1 MMKKI
6 NSKYIFIA
14 IITLITAC
22 DLNFPCIGSAN
33 YGNVSSF
40 NIKIPSNPITLNEE
54 GTETFVELEQT
65 QGLNAKYQSED
76 LDCGEDG
83 IISKDTNIYNW
94 VNTGITFTD
103 PDDKI
108 IITVNGAANFCT
120 ATSLDE
126 SLEVGCTQS
135 ITKIS
140 AHPMS
145 VKEAKIF
152 GFQDPLISEH
162 WQPKIIKSTDS
173 NIEPSCRPNL
183 ASPSGVYKLNRAK
196 DLVFKI
202 DIPKIEYYTKD
213 DLTKEAIFNYNS
225 LEQEFKDA
233 IESKETYINL
243 SKLLSAR
250 ENSYALGSNDA
261 SQLRDNALKIS
272 GACDVRRIRDENTFE
287 PADDYKIGD
296 IGKLDLIKTL
306 TSWSTSESFDV
317 EIGLFDN
324 KYYAL
329 EIPGLSTDE
338 GSSFPTSTMSLK
350 DQDKFIK
357 NPVTKDE
364 LALIHGMENIE
375 SSDFEV
381 KNCEYEEAYNF
392 DAINIDEQ
400 VGLLVLDPEKLKEV
414 ELGLEND
421 TKADRKYLEFKGERA
436 QKVKTQNFNYC
447 KQDVYFY
454 KGSEELTGYLRY
466 KLKNIKLLSQ
476 GEGGTFCC
484 RDPDSD
490 GENTKVYGIDFTNL
504 DYDDSDRYISPLY
517 DDNDETRDHRCSC
530 KCSDKFGTR
539 DGCDIL
545 WQTPKYGDG
554 CYKTSKVG
562 GSQSCGAL
570 ASGCETGVLQWRNIR
585 WRGDVQYF
593 SENFDNFGFV
603 NINAGASYSCT
614 LGHEAMEFRIGESN
628 ERDSIKTL
636 TQKEYRGATWNN
648 YQGTLYARVIDQEI
662 LLKKDE
668 LGIDNGECHWQ
679 KEGKLGDLKTLYND
693 NSGEYSLSVTII
705 KDYSDDITQ
714 VKNILFDKFDEIF
727 SLDFR
732 KAYFQNLVGRT
743 VVEITDEVNSF
754 YNAIR
759 NTEKSGADAEFER
772 KRLELEK
779 IYNQGTFNYD
789 SLSEEQKADY
799 NSKIAQYNQEK
810 TDSQNRIDTEI
821 DQEIQIEIDDRLENN
836 TPTLQ
841 KLIRVVMTLYIV
853 FTAIGF
859 LLGSVQINQ
868 TELLF
873 KILKI
878 GFVYTLLSPG
888 SWEYFYMFMDIFE
901 NGAADLSMTIT
912 KTFLEIGDD
921 SSVQPIDAIYSRIDE
936 LIYIF
941 FQPEVHYKISA
952 ILFTPFIVG
961 IVLIIMVYYAFF
973 LVLYAIAKSIFI
985 YLFIKIILT
994 MLFMVGPIFII
1005 FILFQ
1010 RTKGMFDAWLNM
1022 LISYSFQI
1030 IFLFITIAFFSA
1042 LVYDI
1047 FFQLFFYPVCW
1058 DKVLSIKIGHF
1069 REFNL
1074 IYFWKFQMADPR
1086 YGDIYNASLGP
1097 DFTSI
1102 LFFLTI
1108 GFIFKQMIDK
1118 VTDLGDKIAGEGGIG
1133 AGSLAQN
1140 MMQDGFK
1147 AAGEA
1152 FGFVRKNIAQPI
1164 AGRAVYA
1171 AGKLGYSVTR
1181 GAISGVK
1188 TGASLAVNKLDPS
1201 LKDVTESDSRL
1212 RKNLKNMF
1220 KDPSEGIKESKDQAI
1235 KSLKNFARN
1244 PVESIKTGFRALDRA
1259 DESYRRAADIKGN
1272 FKSLIGA
1279 NKMDFSGNIKN
1290 KSFASQIIDTK
1301 KNTINQAMSEIRS
1314 KGVTGKEA
1322 SNLIEKRLREN
1333 LTNLGVSDNQL
1344 DKDMASKA
1352 FEKIKS
1358 KEKYRGIDFSRLL
1371 AEDPDDFRK
1380 DLNKELSRKMKAL
1393 GYKQDFYFD
1402 DIKDIN
1408 LDKDDLDKAYNE
1420 KIKNTVQGRI
1430 NAKVNPIAIN
1440 PFESDLDR
1448 AVNAERK
1455 NIRRKVN
1462 SLDYSESDLI
1472 NSNEKIQKLKYDF
1485 NDKVKKHEKLAKD
1498 LDKKFK
1504 EEAEYEPSKERQDK
1518 FNNENRK
1525 LIEELKLVRDNIDSL
1540 GEKIKD
1546 ETAVNAKLKIASKYH
1561 RDDIRTKYDESKF
1574 KAQRL
1579 ANKGKKKIDEKI
1591 DDMIDKKIDN
1601 TNIAPVT
1608 NDRDISFMADL
1619 ERGKDE
1625 YDDKRNNI
1633 KEREEKFDEY
1643 YQVLNEMLDKDSADA
1658 ALELDNANPNPNPN
1672 PNRLQ
1677 AIQEESQEESQDD
1690 ILREELKSEIYEAKN
1705 MDDLYEIYDG
1715 YVDYRAK
1722 KEVEKEESIQDELLE
1737 EINYNKYEELFEENE
1752 YDRPA
1757 IETDDL
1763 EIDDDPYDPDVSD
1776 DFINDDKKTKQDT
1789 KSSMK
1794 KESKEQFSQRARNLT
1809 SQISEKEADL
1819 AKLQKELESNNN
1831 QSTRI
1836 KIIRLRNEIATLRAR
1851 LSQETSKNS

>member
-14 IITLITAC
+14 ILTLITAC

-76 LDCGEDG
+76 LDCGVDG

-94 VNTGITFTD
+94 VNTGITFAD

-120 ATSLDE
+120 ATSLDG
-126 SLEVGCTQS
+126 SLEAGCTQS

-173 NIEPSCRPNL
+173 NIEPSCRPLL

-202 DIPKIEYYTKD
+202 DIPKAEYYTKD

-296 IGKLDLIKTL
+296 IDKLDLIKTL
-306 TSWSTSESFDV
+306 TNWSTSESLDV

-329 EIPGLSTDE
+329 EIPGFSTDE

-350 DQDKFIK
+350 DQDKFVK

-400 VGLLVLDPEKLKEV
+400 VGLLALDPEKLKEV
-414 ELGLEND
+414 ELGIEND

-466 KLKNIKLLSQ
+466 KLSNIKLLSQ
-476 GEGGTFCC
+476 GEGSTFCC
-484 RDPDSD
+484 RDPEDD
-490 GENTKVYGIDFTNL
+490 GESTKVYGIDFTNL

-517 DDNDETRDHRCSC
+517 DDSDETRDRRCHC
-530 KCSDKFGTR
+530 KCADKFGTR
-539 DGCDIL
+539 DGCDIV
-545 WQTPKYGDG
+545 WEATKYGDG
-554 CYKTSKVG
+554 CYKTSKVAV
-562 GSQSCGAL
+562 QSCGAPGIGDCQIKTL
-570 ASGCETGVLQWRNIR
+570 PVQYRNIR

-628 ERDSIKTL
+628 ERDSFKTL

-668 LGIDNGECHWQ
+668 LAIDNGECHWQ
-679 KEGKLGDLKTLYND
+679 KEGKLGDLKALYND

-732 KAYFQNLVGRT
+732 KAYYQNLVGRT
-743 VVEITDEVNSF
+743 VVEITDEVTSH
-754 YNAIR
+754 YDAIR
-759 NTEKSGADAEFER
+759 NTQILDADAELER
-772 KRLELEK
+772 KRLDLEK
-779 IYNQGTFNYD
+779 SFDQDTFNYD
-789 SLSEEQKADY
+789 ALTPEQKGDY
-799 NSKIAQYNQEK
+799 NSQIAVLSSENTEAK
-810 TDSQNRIDTEI
+810 NTINEEI
-821 DQEIQIEIDDRLENN
+821 DRQIRMDIDNKLENN

-1058 DKVLSIKIGHF
+1058 DKVLSIKIGPF
-1069 REFNL
+1069 PEFNL

-1188 TGASLAVNKLDPS
+1188 TGASLAVNNLIIPN
-1201 LKDVTESDSRL
+1201 LKEVTKSDSRS
-1212 RKNLKNMF
+1212 KQTLKNMF
-1220 KDPSEGIKESKDQAI
+1220 RDPSEGIKESKDQVM
-1235 KSLKNFARN
+1235 KSLKHFAKN
-1244 PVESIKTGFRALDRA
+1244 PVESIKSGFRALDRA

-1301 KNTINQAMSEIRS
+1301 KNTIKQAMSEIRS
-1314 KGVTGKEA
+1314 KGITGKEA

-1333 LTNLGVSDNQL
+1333 LTNLGVSDNKL
-1344 DKDMASKA
+1344 EKDMASKA

-1358 KEKYRGIDFSRLL
+1358 KEKYRGKDFSQLNE
-1371 AEDPDDFRK
+1371 EDKNDFRK
-1380 DLNKELSRKMKAL
+1380 DLNKELTRKMKAL

-1402 DIKDIN
+1402 DIKDIS
-1408 LDKDDLDKAYNE
+1408 LDKDSLDEAYNE

-1430 NAKVNPIAIN
+1430 NSKVNPIAIN

-1462 SLDYSESDLI
+1462 SLDYSENDVI
-1472 NSNEKIQKLKYDF
+1472 NSDEKIKKLKHDF
-1485 NDKVKKHEKLAKD
+1485 KDKVKKHDKLAKE
-1498 LDKKFK
+1498 LDKKFE

-1546 ETAVNAKLKIASKYH
+1546 ETAINAKLKIASKYH
-1561 RDDIRTKYDESKF
+1561 REDVRKEYGNL
-1574 KAQRL
+1574 KAEAQKL
-1579 ANKGKKKIDEKI
+1579 AKRDKKNSDEKI
-1591 DDMIDKKIDN
+1591 DEIIDQTIDN
-1601 TNIAPVT
+1601 ANIAPVENT
-1608 NDRDISFMADL
+1608 RELSFMEEL
-1619 ERGKDE
+1619 KSRKDK
-1625 YDDKRNNI
+1625 YDEKKDKDNLT
-1633 KEREEKFDEY
+1633 KRESQFDEY
-1643 YQVLNEMLDKDSADA
+1643 YLALNEMLEKDSDGLDLESEADGQYG
-1658 ALELDNANPNPNPN
+1658 LKD
-1672 PNRLQ
+1672 
-1677 AIQEESQEESQDD
+1677 IQEETEDQMLMEDF
-1690 ILREELKSEIYEAKN
+1690 KSAIYEAKN
-1705 MDDLYEIYDG
+1705 MDDLYKIYDG
-1715 YVDYRAK
+1715 YVDYKAK
-1722 KEVEKEESIQDELLE
+1722 KEVEKEESIQDKLLK
-1737 EINYNKYEELFEENE
+1737 EINYNKYEELFKEKE

-1763 EIDDDPYDPDVSD
+1763 EIDDDPYDPDDSD